1 LNPVESSLRCV
12 VVEDQL
18 MFLQLLVAML
28 AAQPRL
34 EVVAT
39 ADSVALGRLACIN
52 HRPDVLI
59 LDLALPD
66 GRGTLV
72 VEALRAVSPSSRV
85 IILSGEASSFVCPRE
100 LRDMVPAVVDKTRAY
115 EALSQELAALLQRP
129 GAEWP
134 EPELARP
141 LTPRENEILTL
152 IGRGLSNREIAAKL
166 HLSQRTVETHR
177 KNIAAKVGA
186 SGPELIRLA
195 ALRHG
200 GLPLV

>member
-1 LNPVESSLRCV
+1 V

-28 AAQPRL
+28 AAQPGI

-39 ADSVALGRLACIN
+39 ADSVALGRLACLN

-72 VEALRAVSPSSRV
+72 LEALRAVSPCSRV

-100 LRDMVPAVVDKTRAY
+100 WRSMVHAVVDKTRAY
-115 EALSQELAALLQRP
+115 EVLSQELASLLQRP
-129 GAEWP
+129 DSEWTQP
-134 EPELARP
+134 LPATP
-141 LTPRENEILTL
+141 LTPRENEILSL
-152 IGRGLSNREIAAKL
+152 IGRGLSNREIAAQL

-195 ALRHG
+195 ALRLG
-200 GLPLV
+200 GLPLT

>member
-1 LNPVESSLRCV
+1 
-12 VVEDQL
+12 

-66 GRGTLV
+66 GRGTQV
-72 VEALRAVSPSSRV
+72 VEALRAVSPSSWV

-100 LRDMVPAVVDKTRAY
+100 LRDMVHAVVDKTRAY

-134 EPELARP
+134 EPELVRP

-177 KNIAAKVGA
+177 KNIAAKIGA

-200 GLPLV
+200 GLPLA